1 MSIIDPQ
8 KTVYNGSSYEWFPAE
23 VLSVDFAGKNK
34 EKLYTITCRMHGAF
48 GSQTAYD
55 VLHARALDANIKN
68 IPIQGEIVLVTK
80 GPTAYA
86 SAAGTSQEYYYTNPV
101 SIQSSVH
108 HNGLPGLSYMLEDTS
123 PRSPRSRES
132 SQDGITN
139 QVKDR
144 LDVDKTIDAAYPE
157 RFDVYPIQ
165 PYSGDIIFEGRWG
178 HSIRFGSTVDERRLY
193 PQVPTWKKGLGET
206 GNPILIIS
214 NGTNPTAKPFNEFI
228 LENPDE
234 DDSTIWM
241 TSGQYLK
248 FKPASTYTP
257 SIKSKKIDLHL
268 KNEFGGNQVFIASD
282 RIVFNAR
289 KQEIIGYS
297 KEGIG
302 FSSEKGISLDGR
314 QVVEIESEKI
324 SLGINAISP
333 ILLGDRT
340 LQWLNDLCQVLKS
353 MTNSIMA
360 QTHPTG
366 TGPSGVP
373 INVGDFAQV
382 GADLSK
388 LIGNLKKLP
397 SKLAFVNE
405 NPGGPSQADVE
416 NAKQRPDDNYVQ
428 TPGEFGRQG
437 DSARTLTRGRETE
450 TEDMSNVLTLTVAI
464 KDLEEERIEILKEFE
479 SPERYVRKP
488 QVFQEGA
495 DELDLTGGPI

>member
-1 MSIIDPQ
+1 MSTIDPQ

-23 VLSVDFAGKNK
+23 VLNVDFAGKNK

-55 VLHARALDANIKN
+55 VIHARALDANLKN
-68 IPIQGEIVLVTK
+68 IPIQGEIVLLTK

-86 SAAGTSQEYYYTNPV
+86 SAAGTSQEYYYTNPI

-108 HNGLPGLSYMLEDTS
+108 HNGLPGLTYMLEDKT
-123 PRSPRSRES
+123 PRDTNSRES
-132 SQDGITN
+132 AKDGIMN
-139 QVKDR
+139 KVKDR
-144 LDVDKTIDAAYPE
+144 LGVDKIIDPAYPE
-157 RFDVYPIQ
+157 RLDVYPIQ

-178 HSIRFGSTVDERRLY
+178 HSIRFGSTVDERRPY

-214 NGTNPTAKPFNEFI
+214 NGTNPTSKPFNEFI

-289 KQEIIGYS
+289 KQEIIGFS

-302 FSSEKGISLDGR
+302 FSSEKGISLDGK

-324 SLGINAISP
+324 SLGVNAISP

-340 LQWLNDLCQVLKS
+340 VQWLGDLCQVLKS
-353 MTNSIMA
+353 MTKAIMA

-382 GADLSK
+382 SADLST

-405 NPGGPSQADVE
+405 NPGGPSQGDVE
-416 NAKQRPDDNYVQ
+416 KAKQRPDDNYVE
-428 TPGEFGRQG
+428 TPGQFGKQG
-437 DSARTLTRGRETE
+437 DSARTLTREKETDQ
-450 TEDMSNVLTLTVAI
+450 EDMGDVLTVAVAI

-479 SPERYVRKP
+479 NKERYVRKP
-488 QVFQEGA
+488 QVFQGT
-495 DELDLTGGPI
+495 DQQLDDGGPV